1 MPGLEYEKHRALGGR
16 GAKPTIATVAASK
29 ILGHKGKNLGYKRQN
44 SPGKVYLA
52 VGWMA
57 LLIFIK
63 IP

>member
-1 MPGLEYEKHRALGGR
+1 MPGLEYEKHRALGDR

-52 VGWMA
+52 VGWVA
-57 LLIFIK
+57 
-63 IP
+63 